1 MKIYILIL
9 IIFFTSCIKD
19 VNGVVDITIVELK
32 EVIER
37 ENEIQLLD
45 VRLSSETNKGMILN
59 AIHVN
64 LLSND
69 FESKVIDVLDKEKPV
84 YVYCRSG
91 SRSKIA
97 SKVLLDKGYEVF
109 NVKGGYK
116 DWLKEK
122 VNQ

>member
-59 AIHVN
+59 AIPVN